1 MKFGWKVLIPVALVW
16 VVIVS
21 VARLFR
27 NDVNLSNTALL
38 LVGAVVIV
46 VLLGG
51 SWLLQIRA
59 NRKEDRRAQAEEDN
73 ARRVN
78 EVLTGAATGHPVPPL
93 PGQRFEYTPRRATVT
108 SPAIARDSAD
118 DSAKEEGTDA

>member
-27 NDVNLSNTALL
+27 NDVNLSNTELL

>member
-27 NDVNLSNTALL
+27 NDVNLSNTELL

-108 SPAIARDSAD
+108 SPAIAPDSAD